1 MSGVRLKVT
10 GVTARPNDTAK
21 HVSST
26 AVVSLTSNS
35 AFHRPYTRAPPNSG
49 NGTVGYWWG
58 GRTNSLLGGLNSLE
72 RRSNRA
78 DHPYKHSNYN
88 TNGSDYQS
96 NHSDINTN
104 ISDFPSNHS
113 NSNTNHSEYRS
124 KRSDFNT
131 NRSDHPYKH
140 SNYNTNRSDYPSN
153 HSDIN
158 TNHSDFPSNH
168 SNSNTNHSDY
178 RSKRSDFNINRSSY
192 QTDFSD
198 NRNKHLANRS
208 VYQSCQHDFHNPDQ
222 PHKRLHEQHDFLR
235 MLNNF
240 WNQFIDFKT
249 KVTVIICI

>member
-1 MSGVRLKVT
+1 MDTLCCVGETTPPPACRLRMSGVRLKVT

-104 ISDFPSNHS
+104 
-113 NSNTNHSEYRS
+113 
-124 KRSDFNT
+124 
-131 NRSDHPYKH
+131 
-140 SNYNTNRSDYPSN
+140 
-153 HSDIN
+153 
-158 TNHSDFPSNH
+158 HSDFPSNH
-168 SNSNTNHSDY
+168 SNSNTNRSDY

-249 KVTVIICI
+249 KVTVIIRI